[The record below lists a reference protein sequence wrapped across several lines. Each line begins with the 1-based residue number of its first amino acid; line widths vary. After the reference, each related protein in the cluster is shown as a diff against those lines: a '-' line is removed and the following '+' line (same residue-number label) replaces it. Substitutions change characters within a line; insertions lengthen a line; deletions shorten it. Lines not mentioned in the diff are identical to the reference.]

1 MSTISQYSPFPSTF
15 STELIETLLH
25 IEELEE
31 EFEMELETDF
41 APNSSL
47 KKVRL
52 WSIPRTTGQLLHSW
66 VASAQPQTIVEC
78 GTSAGY
84 STLWLAAAAA
94 QYGGHVYT
102 IDSSAVKTELAWKHI
117 VRAGLQEYITIIQA
131 PIADALQKWNQ
142 PIDMVFFDADKKN
155 TLSFLN
161 QIEKKLT
168 NEAMIIVDDVLDIR
182 EPMIDFIEYMHQSP
196 DYSYQEFDIDHGIGF
211 AKNISFTK

>member
-1 MSTISQYSPFPSTF
+1 MNTIPEYLPFPSTF
-15 STELIETLLH
+15 STELIETLLR
-25 IEELEE
+25 IEQLEE

-52 WSIPRTTGQLLHSW
+52 WSIPRMTGQLLHSW

-84 STLWLAAAAA
+84 STLWLAAAAS

-117 VRAGLQEYITIIQA
+117 VRAGLQEYITIIQS
-131 PIADALQKWNQ
+131 PIADALQKWDQ

-155 TLSFLN
+155 TLSFFQ
-161 QIEKKLT
+161 QIEHQLT
-168 NEAMIIVDDVLDIR
+168 DNAHIIVDDVLNIR
-182 EPMIDFIEYMHQSP
+182 EPMINYIEYMQQSD
-196 DYSYQEFDIDHGIGF
+196 DYMYQEFDIDHGIGF
-211 AKNISFTK
+211 AQKGEFTK